1 MRELRERKVYR
12 LQAFFSPH
20 FRWTYRTKT
29 FVRVNKFQVSDE
41 KIFRT
46 NKLQKSTTRTVT
58 FCVRST
64 SKYSFYTIYNIY
76 GYVQAQYL
84 SSYVFFMVK
93 ILTLNFYFTL
103 QVIAFICGFIVI
115 ILMVLALAST
125 DWLMAAGFRE
135 GLFLHCIEDD
145 AIPPLPF
152 SLDGPPG
159 CYASRDVG

>member
-1 MRELRERKVYR
+1 
-12 LQAFFSPH
+12 
-20 FRWTYRTKT
+20 
-29 FVRVNKFQVSDE
+29 
-41 KIFRT
+41 
-46 NKLQKSTTRTVT
+46 
-58 FCVRST
+58 
-64 SKYSFYTIYNIY
+64 
-76 GYVQAQYL
+76 
-84 SSYVFFMVK
+84 MVK

>member
-84 SSYVFFMVK
+84 SSYVLFYGENIDAKLLFHFTGYCLHMWLHRDHIDGVGFG
-93 ILTLNFYFTL
+93 LHRLADGSRFPRRTLSTL
-103 QVIAFICGFIVI
+103 HRRWRY
-115 ILMVLALAST
+115 ST
-125 DWLMAAGFRE
+125 AAIQSGRSTR
-135 GLFLHCIEDD
+135 LL
-145 AIPPLPF
+145 
-152 SLDGPPG
+152 
-159 CYASRDVG
+159 R